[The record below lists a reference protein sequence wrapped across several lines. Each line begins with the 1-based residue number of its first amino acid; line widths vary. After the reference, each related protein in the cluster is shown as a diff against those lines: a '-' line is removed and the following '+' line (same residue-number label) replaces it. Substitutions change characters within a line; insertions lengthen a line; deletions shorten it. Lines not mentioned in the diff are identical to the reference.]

1 MKNGNNQDTMMI
13 TDGSIREGIFL
24 SRRNRFTAQVL
35 VDGETILCHIHN
47 TGRLQEL
54 FVEGAVVLLKKAE
67 NANRKTSYDLIAV
80 RKGSGFVSVDSYAPN
95 RAAGIFLRETFGTEA
110 LIKPEAAYHQ
120 SRFDFYV
127 ETNSRRIFLEV
138 KGVTLE
144 KDGIALFPDAPTAR
158 GVKHLTELCDCVDDG
173 YEAAVLFVIQFSPVR
188 AMMPNESQDPA
199 FAKALKRAK
208 EKGVHILA
216 YDCDVSMDSL
226 RLKNSVPVFL

>member
-80 RKGSGFVSVDSYAPN
+80 RKGCGFVSVDSYAPN

-127 ETNSRRIFLEV
+127 ETNSRRIFLYR
-138 KGVTLE
+138 KRC
-144 KDGIALFPDAPTAR
+144 KASDGA
-158 GVKHLTELCDCVDDG
+158 
-173 YEAAVLFVIQFSPVR
+173 
-188 AMMPNESQDPA
+188 
-199 FAKALKRAK
+199 
-208 EKGVHILA
+208 
-216 YDCDVSMDSL
+216 L
-226 RLKNSVPVFL
+226 RLRGRRVRSCRFICDTVFTCARDAAE